1 MEVPQQGVKLEPQ
14 LSAYTTAAATQDL
27 SRVCDLHHSSQ
38 QRQIQNPLHEAR
50 DGTLILMDIS
60 QVRYC

>member
-1 MEVPQQGVKLEPQ
+1 MGVLRIGVELELQ
-14 LSAYTTAAATQDL
+14 LLATATTTATRDL
-27 SRVCDLHHSSQ
+27 ICVCDLHHSSQ